1 MPLPPLLSHVL
12 PPYVVRRL
20 QSLWEARENINF
32 NGLMLDY
39 IRVIADFISQPRHLL
54 DTGSGPF
61 ISIHDGFQAPA
72 SWAGFLPGSD
82 RIILDTH
89 PYL

>member
-1 MPLPPLLSHVL
+1 MRCHLAWTPRLTSYLPGIDRYVL
-12 PPYVVRRL
+12 T
-20 QSLWEARENINF
+20 SLYA
-32 NGLMLDY
+32 L
-39 IRVIADFISQPRHLL
+39 HLL